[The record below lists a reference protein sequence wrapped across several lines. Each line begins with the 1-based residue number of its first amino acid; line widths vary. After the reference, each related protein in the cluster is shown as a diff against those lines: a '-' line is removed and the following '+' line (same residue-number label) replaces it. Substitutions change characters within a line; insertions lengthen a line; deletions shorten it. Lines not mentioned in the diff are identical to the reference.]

1 MPTTTLQT
9 TGTLDY
15 NRPRTSTVVSTTLA
29 TVYDILPPTVANS
42 TSEDVYFDLNPA
54 TVAQQSSITI
64 AAGTTDD
71 LYTVS
76 IADGTTTDIY
86 TYRQEAADTATIIAT
101 SLAQLLDLHPGVRV
115 TSATNVITVKG
126 VHGGTVITISVAA
139 ATTPGNLVVASVTPA
154 SGTPLYAKIAKITTT
169 KELTE
174 ATAGNNGFPRIK
186 METIYYDGDA
196 TTPVVVTTKEVYTTG
211 PSSLDAIQS
220 DNGIA
225 RPA

>member
-1 MPTTTLQT
+1 MATTTLQT
-9 TGTLDY
+9 TGELVY
-15 NRPRTSTVVSTTLA
+15 SRPRTSLDVETTLA
-29 TVYDILPPTVANS
+29 TVYDILPPTVANA

-54 TVAQQSSITI
+54 TVAQESTITI
-64 AAGTTDD
+64 AAGSTNN

-76 IADGTTTDIY
+76 ISDGTTTDIY
-86 TYRQEAADTATIIAT
+86 TYRQETGDTGTIIAT

-126 VHGGTVITISVAA
+126 VHGGQAITIDVSTS
-139 ATTPGNLVVASVTPA
+139 TTAGNLVVATVTAP
-154 SGTPLYAKIAKITTT
+154 SGTPLYAKLAKITTT

-174 ATAGNNGFPRIK
+174 ATAGNNGYLRIK
-186 METIYYDGDA
+186 METIYYDGD
-196 TTPVVVTTKEVYTTG
+196 TVTPVVTTTKEVYTTS
-211 PSSLDAIQS
+211 PTSLDKIQT